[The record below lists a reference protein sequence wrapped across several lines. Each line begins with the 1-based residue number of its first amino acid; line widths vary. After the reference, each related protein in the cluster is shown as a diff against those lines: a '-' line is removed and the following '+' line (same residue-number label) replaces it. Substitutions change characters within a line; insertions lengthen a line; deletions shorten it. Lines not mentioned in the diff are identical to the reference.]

1 MEPDNPFEYEA
12 ALSLRPERI
21 SSWFIDDFNYAR
33 FIRSRRNVV
42 LNGDRGSGKTM
53 ILAYY
58 SAENDIASAKREG
71 REFDTSHIGIYVPCN
86 NPLLKKPEH
95 DSLPPEKRD
104 IISERYLI
112 YTICS
117 SIAKTMS
124 SLIDR
129 IEAPERE
136 EILEEFAYLMP
147 DINLTEVTDP
157 FTYLSRFI
165 RSRLRADQEA
175 LANGLEFEFN
185 FETSSFFVLVMPIL
199 AAIREAS
206 AFERTHFSLHL
217 DDAHMLDGY
226 QQGILNSWLGYRDH
240 SLFSLKVAIAGMR
253 NYSFKTAYGGAIL
266 NGHDY
271 TYVSLYRPFQ
281 NLESE
286 YGKFVKRVVERR
298 LKDIGVPVEATEF
311 FPPSANFVRDLD
323 NAKDRAEQLAIERGI
338 DPKDRRA
345 MGDFRYKF
353 SRALYFRDR
362 SRRAN
367 RPPYSG
373 FETITHLSTGVV
385 RNLLNL
391 CYTMFEKQQSK
402 QRGKL
407 PQWIEPEVQAEAILE
422 ASDEQWRFVK
432 EELDRSI
439 PHCTPQ
445 DTVKISNL
453 LTRLAEYFRQR
464 LLNHYSEP
472 RVLVF
477 SISALDRDRHAEL
490 LRLLYLAEEAQLVYV
505 RTGVAKSGGGRE
517 NYYVLNRILFP
528 AYGLDVQGQNG
539 RASLKADD
547 LLAAAEAARSIPMP
561 ADEEDPP
568 LPQGELF
575 DV

>member
-1 MEPDNPFEYEA
+1 MALDNPFEYEA
-12 ALSLRPERI
+12 ALSLKPERI
-21 SSWFIDDFNYAR
+21 SSWFIDDYNYAR
-33 FIRSRRNVV
+33 FIRSSRNVI

-58 SAENDIASAKREG
+58 AADNERASAIRED
-71 REFDTSHIGIYVPCN
+71 RDFDTSYVGIYVPCN

-95 DSLPPEKRD
+95 ATLEPAMRD

-112 YTICS
+112 YTIS
-117 SIAKTMS
+117 SAIAKTMS
-124 SLIDR
+124 SLADYLS
-129 IEAPERE
+129 PEERAS
-136 EILEEFAYLMP
+136 ILDEYAYLLP
-147 DINLTEVTDP
+147 DINLTEVEEP

-175 LANGLEFEFN
+175 LAKGVGFDFS

-199 AAIREAS
+199 AALRES
-206 AFERTHFSLHL
+206 KAFSKTHFSLLL
-217 DDAHMLDGY
+217 DDAHMLDAY
-226 QQGILNSWLGYRDH
+226 QQAILNSWLGYRDH
-240 SLFSLKVAIAGMR
+240 SLFSLKVAIAGIR
-253 NYSFKTAYGGAIL
+253 NYNFKTAYGGAIL

-271 TYVSLYRPFQ
+271 TYVSLYRPFHSM
-281 NLESE
+281 ESE

-298 LKDIGVPVEATEF
+298 LRDIGLPIDAAEF
-311 FPPSANFVRDLD
+311 FPPDSKFVRDLQE
-323 NAKDRAEQLAIERGI
+323 AKERTDIVAEQRGI
-338 DPKDRRA
+338 DPADRKA

-353 SRALYFRDR
+353 ARALYFRDR
-362 SRRAN
+362 SRKAN

-402 QRGKL
+402 LGGKL
-407 PQWIEPEVQAEAILE
+407 PKKIHSGVQSEAILE
-422 ASDEQWRFVK
+422 ASDSQWKFVK
-432 EELDRSI
+432 EELDRCI

-445 DTVKISNL
+445 DTIKIASL
-453 LTRLAEYFRQR
+453 LTRLTEYFRVR
-464 LLNHYSEP
+464 LLTHHSEP

-477 SISALDRDRHAEL
+477 SISGFSPEEHSEL

-539 RASLKADD
+539 RASLKAGD
-547 LLAAAEAARSIPMP
+547 LLAAAESNRPIPVAP
-561 ADEEDPP
+561 EDDD
-568 LPQGELF
+568 LVSQGELF

>member
-1 MEPDNPFEYEA
+1 MDADNPFEYEA
-12 ALSLRPERI
+12 ALSLKRERI
-21 SSWFIDDFNYAR
+21 SSWFIDDYNYAR
-33 FIRSRRNVV
+33 FIRSSRNVI

-58 SAENDIASAKREG
+58 SADNEIATAKREE
-71 REFDTSHIGIYVPCN
+71 RDFDTSYIGIYVPCN

-95 DSLPPEKRD
+95 DTLEPSRRD

-112 YTICS
+112 YTIS
-117 SIAKTMS
+117 SAIAKTMACLS
-124 SLIDR
+124 EFLTPAEKEAILDEFSYLLPDVNLSD
-129 IEAPERE
+129 IEE
-136 EILEEFAYLMP
+136 
-147 DINLTEVTDP
+147 P
-157 FTYLSRFI
+157 FVYLSRFI

-175 LANGLEFEFN
+175 LARGLEFEFN
-185 FETSSFFVLVMPIL
+185 FETSSFFVLIMPIL
-199 AAIREAS
+199 AALREAD
-206 AFERTHFSLHL
+206 AFSKSHFSLLL
-217 DDAHMLDGY
+217 DDAHMLDSY
-226 QQGILNSWLGYRDH
+226 QQAILNSWLGYRDH
-240 SLFSLKVAIAGMR
+240 SLFSLKVAIAGIR
-253 NYSFKTAYGGAIL
+253 NYNFKTAYGGAIL
-266 NGHDY
+266 NGHDF
-271 TYVSLYRPFQ
+271 TFVSLYRPFHS
-281 NLESE
+281 LESE

-298 LKDIGVPVEATEF
+298 LKDIGVPVSATDF
-311 FPPSANFVRDLD
+311 FPANTNFVRDLER
-323 NAKDRAEQLAIERGI
+323 AKERADQLAQERGI
-338 DPKDRRA
+338 DSSDRRA
-345 MGDFRYKF
+345 VGDFRYKF
-353 SRALYFRDR
+353 ARALYFRDR

-402 QRGKL
+402 QKGRVPKR
-407 PQWIEPEVQAEAILE
+407 IDPEIQSQAILE
-422 ASDEQWRFVK
+422 ASDDQWKFVK

-445 DTVKISNL
+445 DTLWISNL
-453 LTRLAEYFRQR
+453 LTRLAEYFRTR
-464 LLNHYSEP
+464 LLTHYSEP

-477 SISALDRDRHAEL
+477 SISGLDRDLHDRL
-490 LRLLYLAEEAQLVYV
+490 LRLLHLAEEAQLVYV

-547 LLAAAEAARSIPMP
+547 LLAAAEQNKPIPVAAED
-561 ADEEDPP
+561 DEGN
-568 LPQGELF
+568 LPQGDLF